1 MFEELRADEQ
11 SVAEWNRLAETVV
24 RELRLAGFT
33 ATPGPGRDAVPG
45 AQVVVDPLGDGGGG
59 VFVSWHRDPALTR
72 DVLEKMTHGE
82 DVRQMPEV
90 RHSGVI
96 AAEMHRAMLAILNSA
111 GFTATDGS
119 TDMDP
124 FTIRVEPG
132 GKDAAVPC
140 S

>member
-1 MFEELRADEQ
+1 MCEELRADER
-11 SVAEWNRLAETVV
+11 SIAEWNSLADTVV

-33 ATPGPGRDAVPG
+33 ASRDSSRDVAPG

-59 VFVSWHRDPALTR
+59 VFVGWSTDPALTEG
-72 DVLEKMTHGE
+72 VLERMNGGE
-82 DVRQMPEV
+82 DVRQMREV
-90 RHSGVI
+90 RHSGMI
-96 AAEMHRAMLAILNSA
+96 AAEMHRALLVILNSA

-124 FTIRVEPG
+124 FTIRVERG
-132 GKDAAVPC
+132 GKVT